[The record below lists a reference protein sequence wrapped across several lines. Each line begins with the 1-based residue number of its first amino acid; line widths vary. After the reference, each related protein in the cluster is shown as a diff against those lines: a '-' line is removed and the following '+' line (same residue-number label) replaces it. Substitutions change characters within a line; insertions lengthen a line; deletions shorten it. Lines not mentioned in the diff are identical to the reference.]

1 MVFFLT
7 VFESDQVLM
16 YMLYPSLLKNTF
28 SGIECVKHKTVGNE
42 NDCIDQDRNNQLYF
56 LRDQSIKCFDER
68 HLTYIAA
75 LFAPAL
81 LLYVLL
87 IPVIFFIQLKRN
99 KKYIFAGPTP
109 SRVVWGFITSGFEI
123 DAYFWELV
131 VLMRKAALIFVM
143 VFVRPYGPEMTSLCC
158 IVVLLGCLV
167 AHGQFLPF
175 EDYHI
180 DLLEKSSLITNILM
194 ITLGL
199 QFNYIEETTS
209 IALMAFMF
217 IINFIFFGTALA
229 MYISSKIADKKKK
242 KTLKIREKQRK
253 DERIENEVHLNT
265 RNSTKVSPTIQN
277 RNTVPEKD
285 ITLTALKDWN

>member
-1 MVFFLT
+1 
-7 VFESDQVLM
+7 
-16 YMLYPSLLKNTF
+16 
-28 SGIECVKHKTVGNE
+28 
-42 NDCIDQDRNNQLYF
+42 
-56 LRDQSIKCFDER
+56 
-68 HLTYIAA
+68 
-75 LFAPAL
+75 
-81 LLYVLL
+81 
-87 IPVIFFIQLKRN
+87 
-99 KKYIFAGPTP
+99 
-109 SRVVWGFITSGFEI
+109 
-123 DAYFWELV
+123 
-131 VLMRKAALIFVM
+131 MRKAALIFVM